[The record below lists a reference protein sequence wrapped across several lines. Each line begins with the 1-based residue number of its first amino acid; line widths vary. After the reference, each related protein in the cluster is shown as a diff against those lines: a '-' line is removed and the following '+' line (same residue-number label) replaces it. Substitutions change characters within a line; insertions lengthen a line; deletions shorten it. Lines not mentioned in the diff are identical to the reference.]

1 MTTLYEALR
10 NVKTEEDV
18 KDAYIKALG
27 LKAYTKGLIDIQT
40 DEVWFEAKHTGKH
53 STYAQFTQLLH
64 YVQVAINNGEKL
76 PAFLAVIDTEKAA
89 IMKSADVV
97 PFLAKKTIKWG
108 KSASQYTQE
117 ALEAISAHI
126 GTHFVSFRIST
137 HEKEFVETLKTAI
150 KSGEII
156 RIQIT
161 PANLKQ
167 VYDKWVQMIGF
178 EINGAKEED
187 YALLFY
193 ADVMNDGK
201 VETYQGLPARL
212 AWVGNAPA
220 FILNGAVY
228 ELGNR
233 EGYRRFWAIYHR
245 PPVAEHRD
253 YLLERRDSL
262 IPLDERMFKGAY
274 YTPLNVVDKA
284 YDKLS
289 EVLGA
294 NWQKEYFVWDMC
306 CGVGNLEVKH
316 SNHRRIFMSTLDEP
330 DLRMMQ
336 STKTCAAAVRFQY
349 DYLNDDLAE
358 DGSIDYSRTNKVP
371 PALRQAIAD
380 GKKIL
385 ALINPPYAESTNA
398 DNTMGDGG
406 GDSKKEVASTMMG
419 KSMAGYGYAAREL
432 YLQFLVRIARE
443 MPNATVACFSKM
455 KHVNAPNFAP
465 FRDRWNGE
473 YLGGFIV
480 HSKAFEGL
488 AGNFPIGF
496 LIWKLAPLTK
506 RVPQFTD
513 ITTDVIDK
521 NAKPIGTK
529 TFYALP
535 SSRLLGEW
543 IKRVPPNDEDALPL
557 GHAFWPA
564 KGTKDVRGKKWAD
577 DAIGGMIC
585 KGSDLQN
592 APDSTAFLSSPYCSA
607 GGLYVTRQNIDQAG
621 VVFAV
626 RRVMPKR
633 WVHDRDQFLSPLKPL
648 PQEFVDDCLVWAL
661 FDIRNYSASANGLQW
676 NGRSWDL
683 VNHFVP
689 YTEDQVGA
697 SERFE
702 SDFMSQHLA
711 GKTLSAEADAV
722 LKEGR
727 ILWSAYF
734 DHIDSHTVRAEW
746 RLERPDVGWY
756 QVRNVLKLRNALGDY
771 KPVSFDA
778 FNQAHDALGAKIR
791 PDVYTHGFLMK
802 SE

>member
-1 MTTLYEALR
+1 MTSLYQALQGA
-10 NVKTEEDV
+10 KTEEDV
-18 KDAYIKALG
+18 KDLYVKALG
-27 LKAYTKGLIDIQT
+27 LKSYTKGLIDIQT
-40 DEVWFEAKHTGKH
+40 DDVWLEAKHTGKH

-64 YVQVAINNGEKL
+64 YVQVALNKGEKV
-76 PAFLAVIDTEKAA
+76 PPFLAVIDTEKAA
-89 IMKSADVV
+89 IMRSADVI

-108 KSASQYTQE
+108 KSASQYTQQ

-126 GTHFVSFRIST
+126 GTHFVSFRIAT
-137 HEKEFVETLKTAI
+137 HEREFIETLKAAI

-156 RIQIT
+156 RTQIT

-167 VYDKWVQMIGF
+167 VYDKWVEMIGR
-178 EINGAKEED
+178 EIRGATEED

-201 VETYQGLPARL
+201 VETYHGLPARL
-212 AWVGNAPA
+212 AWVNNAPA
-220 FILNGAVY
+220 FILNGTLL
-228 ELGNR
+228 ELDGK

-245 PPVAEHRD
+245 PPASEYRD

-274 YTPLNVVDKA
+274 YTPLAVVDKA

-289 EVLGA
+289 EVLGD
-294 NWQKEYFVWDMC
+294 NWQKEYIVWDMC

-316 SNHRRIFMSTLDEP
+316 SNHRRVFMSTLDDA
-330 DLRMMQ
+330 DLKMMQ

-358 DGSIDYSRTNKVP
+358 DGSIDYTRTNKVP
-371 PALRQAIAD
+371 QALRQAVAD

-398 DNTMGDGG
+398 DNTFGDGG
-406 GDSKKEVASTMMG
+406 GESKQAVASTMMAR
-419 KSMAGYGYAAREL
+419 SMDGYGYAGREL
-432 YLQFLVRIARE
+432 FVQFLVRIARE
-443 MPNATVACFSKM
+443 IPNAVIACFSKM
-455 KHVNAPNFAP
+455 KHVNAPNFEP
-465 FRDRWNGE
+465 FRGRWNAN
-473 YLGGFIV
+473 YLGGFVV

-496 LIWKLAPLTK
+496 LLWKHEPLKTVVQRFEK
-506 RVPQFTD
+506 L
-513 ITTDVIDK
+513 TTDVLDK
-521 NAKPIGTK
+521 AAKPIGTK
-529 TFYALP
+529 TFYAIP
-535 SSRLLGEW
+535 SSRLLSGW
-543 IKRVPPNDEDALPL
+543 INRVPPNKVDALPL

-564 KGTKDVRGKKWAD
+564 KGTKDVRGTKWAD

-607 GGLYVTRQNIDQAG
+607 GGLYVTRENIDQAG
-621 VVFAV
+621 VVFSV

-633 WVHDRDQFLSPLKPL
+633 WVHDRDQFLAPTELL

-661 FDIRNYSASANGLQW
+661 FDIRNYTASANGLHW

-683 VNHFVP
+683 INHFVP
-689 YTEDQVGA
+689 YTEEEVGA
-697 SERFE
+697 PERFE

-711 GKTLSAEADAV
+711 SKKLSAEAMA
-722 LKEGR
+722 LLEEGR
-727 ILWSAYF
+727 KLWSAF
-734 DHIDSHTVRAEW
+734 FEHVDSHAVRAEW
-746 RLERPDVGWY
+746 RLERADVGWY
-756 QVRNVLKLRNALGDY
+756 QIRNVLKLRNASDDY
-771 KPVSFDA
+771 PPVSFAA
-778 FNQAHDALGAKIR
+778 FSTAFEALGDKIR
-791 PDVYTHGFLMK
+791 PDVYTHKFLLA